1 MNVSEALRSRYTCR
15 DYKAET
21 VSEETLAAI
30 FAAATRAPSW
40 ANTQPWEIHVA
51 GGETLEGLRSACLD
65 NFKSGVPGNAEFP
78 RPEKWPAALE
88 ERMHSLGAARF
99 ESLGI
104 ERGDED
110 ARKAISENNNRFFG
124 APVVAYLCMDRSL
137 TAWSILD
144 LGLLAQSIMLAAEEL
159 GVATSIAYNLVIYPD
174 LIRNALGIPEDQIIL
189 IGIALGYAKAESV
202 QNRFRSPRR
211 PLEEAVSFHG
221 F

>member
-1 MNVSEALRSRYTCR
+1 MNVSEALASRYTCR
-15 DYKAET
+15 DYQAKPVAR
-21 VSEETLAAI
+21 ETLNAI

-40 ANTQPWEIHVA
+40 ANTQPWEIYVA
-51 GGETLEGLRSACLD
+51 GGDTLEGLRQACLQ
-65 NFKSGVPGNAEFP
+65 NFLNGVSGSSELA
-78 RPEKWPAALE
+78 RPDKWPAAMQ

-104 ERGDED
+104 ERGDEE
-110 ARKAISENNNRFFG
+110 ARKAMSENNNRFFG
-124 APVVAYLCMDRSL
+124 APAVAYICMDRSL
-137 TAWSILD
+137 TPWSIFD
-144 LGLLAQSIMLAAEEL
+144 LGMLAQSIMLAAEEL

-174 LIRNALGIPEDQIIL
+174 LIREALEIPAGQIIL
-189 IGIALGYAKAESV
+189 IGIALGYAKTESV